1 MPGAHAV
8 HSARYRSLAI
18 ARERSRWLDTG
29 MDVEPTATRLVP
41 PGSTP
46 LRELAHAVDQALT
59 LPGPA
64 TTRDELTYLRI
75 MRDRAR
81 LVRQA
86 MRRLIADREADH
98 GDVMQIVASMRDE
111 TAQLADD
118 ATDHE
123 PEPTRSETAP

>member
-1 MPGAHAV
+1 MTDHPAP
-8 HSARYRSLAI
+8 
-18 ARERSRWLDTG
+18 D
-29 MDVEPTATRLVP
+29 VP

-59 LPGPA
+59 LPAPA

-86 MRRLIADREADH
+86 MRRLITDREADH
-98 GDVMQIVASMRDE
+98 GDVMRIVASMRDE
-111 TAQLADD
+111 AAQLADD
-118 ATDHE
+118 TYDHA
-123 PEPTRSETAP
+123 PEPS